1 MEGSTKREEFM
12 NIHTH
17 QKIDQDLCGV
27 PLIVENSYSKV
38 QLYSH
43 LTTWQLMIPIWSTAD
58 LSSA

>member
-1 MEGSTKREEFM
+1 M

-38 QLYSH
+38 QLLFSA
-43 LTTWQLMIPIWSTAD
+43 LPITPQ
-58 LSSA
+58 